1 MLTEFHLECF
11 CLCGVRER
19 VLCVCDS
26 LYLFCHPRFLFLSC
40 LHVGLRWR
48 WCQWLTVA
56 TSAVFSW
63 TSFSFK
69 LHCCLWCVVICAT
82 HALMRHSLLARR
94 GNERLYTRFHPNG
107 GLELLLRT
115 SGSAGLDQPKN
126 SMDVV
131 FLFQWHRTLAKSKAV
146 TQEAFSET
154 LAKRI
159 MGKLLSQEDQCTLML
174 ISWVASV
181 TSEKTHQQTWLGKF
195 GRAAWRPS
203 PDVDYSYKDTSMHH
217 WAWLWHHGIIVTS
230 AVCMQRSYWPGQGG
244 MAAF

>member
-1 MLTEFHLECF
+1 MNVFTQGFIQMVDWSFCWGLQGVLDWINPRIRWML
-11 CLCGVRER
+11 
-19 VLCVCDS
+19 
-26 LYLFCHPRFLFLSC
+26 
-40 LHVGLRWR
+40 
-48 WCQWLTVA
+48 
-56 TSAVFSW
+56 FS
-63 TSFSFK
+63 SFSD
-69 LHCCLWCVVICAT
+69 I
-82 HALMRHSLLARR
+82 
-94 GNERLYTRFHPNG
+94 ER
-107 GLELLLRT
+107 
-115 SGSAGLDQPKN
+115 
-126 SMDVV
+126 M
-131 FLFQWHRTLAKSKAV
+131 AKSKAV